1 MRTIAVTNQK
11 GGCGKTTVSVNLSAC
26 LAHEGKSVLL
36 VDMDPQGHCALGL
49 SVPEEQ
55 IEYSVADVLLQDLPD
70 GPVEMEH
77 AVWQISA
84 NFDFLPATLSLVRFE
99 TVAAGQEN
107 REQYLKS
114 ALAAVAQRYD
124 YCVVD
129 CPPHIGLL
137 TYNALAACDDAII
150 PVETGFFSLQGVQKQ
165 IDTIRDLMTRSNR
178 EIKIRVLANCYDVR
192 TKLAREILNELRRKH
207 GDLMMTSLVN
217 FNTKLKESASL
228 GQAITEYDPSS
239 MGCRDFAKL
248 AKEIIDT
255 ETPRV
260 SHEDLL
266 IQADRLAARAERLLA
281 SKTVLITTAPPQ
293 TQSLAPQEETAQ
305 LAVATAERTPAK
317 KPDALE
323 VQRKID
329 EAYGIRRTPDGLE
342 LHTNL
347 PGAHEVLIAA
357 DFNRWSPQDT
367 PMVRLGQSGHFKAD
381 LSLPKGRYR
390 YRLVVD
396 GRWTRDPCNGL
407 TETNE
412 FGELN
417 SVIEIA

>member
-49 SVPEEQ
+49 SVPEDQ
-55 IEYSVADVLLQDLPD
+55 IEYSVADVLLQDMPD

-77 AVWQISA
+77 AVWQISG

-99 TVAAGQEN
+99 TVVAAEEN
-107 REQYLKS
+107 REQYLKL
-114 ALAAVAQRYD
+114 ALATIAQRYD

-129 CPPHIGLL
+129 CPPHVGLL

-150 PVETGFFSLQGVQKQ
+150 PVETGYFSLQGVQKQ
-165 IDTIRDLMTRSNR
+165 IDTIRDLMARTKR

-207 GDLMMTSLVN
+207 GDLLMNSLVN

-248 AKEIIDT
+248 AQEIIDT
-255 ETPRV
+255 EIPQV

-266 IQADRLAARAERLLA
+266 IQADRLAARAEKLLA
-281 SKTVLITTAPPQ
+281 SKTVLITTDAPQ
-293 TQSLAPQEETAQ
+293 TQSVAPQEETPQAAI
-305 LAVATAERTPAK
+305 AVAERSPAT
-317 KPDALE
+317 KPDAVE

-329 EAYGIRRTPDGLE
+329 EVYGIRRTSDGLE

-347 PGAHEVLIAA
+347 PGAREVLIAG

-367 PMVRLGQSGHFKAD
+367 PMVRLGPDGRFKAD
-381 LSLPKGRYR
+381 LALPKGRYR

-396 GRWTRDPCNGL
+396 GRWTRDPCNDC